1 MMEDYTEKDIEM
13 MEKAAGMLLA
23 ASDHDDEEEIKTI
36 LSLTPNRFRK
46 TLVEYADWL
55 LKNRSIH

>member
-1 MMEDYTEKDIEM
+1 MG
-13 MEKAAGMLLA
+13 KAGNMLLEA
-23 ASDHDDEEEIKTI
+23 YENDDEEEIKTI

>member
-13 MEKAAGMLLA
+13 MEKAGSMLLTA
-23 ASDHDDEEEIKTI
+23 FEDNDEEEIKTI